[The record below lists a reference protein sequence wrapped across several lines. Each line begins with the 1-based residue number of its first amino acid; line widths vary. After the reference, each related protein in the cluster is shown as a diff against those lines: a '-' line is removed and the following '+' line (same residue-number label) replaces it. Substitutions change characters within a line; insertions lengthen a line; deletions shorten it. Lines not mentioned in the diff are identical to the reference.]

1 MWHPRVTAH
10 SAAPAARP
18 ETGCAHGAHRQ
29 ENHVNETPRSPAE
42 EAQDPSTSPERLM
55 ELTERHPQLHGLLVD
70 NPSCPDV
77 ARQWILATNPRVRAK
92 HQPQQSAQSDL
103 PQQTDQAEKTQR
115 PDPAQQSD
123 EPDHPAT
130 SGDPEDTADVLATR
144 PIARTAPATPGPE
157 DAASSSA
164 ETDDGPPTQAMGPA
178 DAPAPLRGEPVEGA
192 RAESAPADPYGQE
205 PPTAPGGD
213 PDAQSAWGLPP
224 VADAPATAPVL
235 PPIRPVQEHP
245 AAAAAA
251 SSGTVRH
258 VKSDRGVVPL
268 GPAASAPS
276 MPSPAQSASTQEP
289 GYGYPA
295 PAPTANYEEPAQ
307 AGAAYAGPD
316 GPDEYDDADDHGDGD
331 DSGRSRA
338 TWWACGGCLLLALI
352 VALVAIFGLRSFFSG
367 GDDESAQQT
376 STSSS
381 AAKEPSEKPSA
392 SDDEKD
398 KKTTEAK
405 DKSPAPDDAKDLSRV
420 VSPTGNITCSLDD
433 DSVGCSL
440 KDRSFGGDSEDC
452 SSGPF
457 SISVADKKADL
468 ECGTTFGGDS
478 PTTLAY
484 EQSAATGD
492 SACRSE
498 SEGMTCWNVKTGHG
512 FTVSKSSYET
522 F

>member
-1 MWHPRVTAH
+1 M
-10 SAAPAARP
+10 
-18 ETGCAHGAHRQ
+18 
-29 ENHVNETPRSPAE
+29 NETPRSPAE

-55 ELTERHPQLHGLLVD
+55 ELTERHPQLHGLLVE

-77 ARQWILATNPRVRAK
+77 ARQWILATNARVRAK
-92 HQPQQSAQSDL
+92 QQAQ
-103 PQQTDQAEKTQR
+103 QAA
-115 PDPAQQSD
+115 PDPD
-123 EPDHPAT
+123 
-130 SGDPEDTADVLATR
+130 GDLEDTGDVLATR
-144 PIARTAPATPGPE
+144 QIQRTDSTDPAPAAPGG
-157 DAASSSA
+157 
-164 ETDDGPPTQAMGPA
+164 DDGPPTQAMAPS
-178 DAPAPLRGEPVEGA
+178 DAPAPLRREPPRPA
-192 RAESAPADPYGQE
+192 AEDASGQE

-224 VADAPATAPVL
+224 VADAPASAPAL
-235 PPIRPVQEHP
+235 PPIKPPQEHP
-245 AAAAAA
+245 VAEPAA

-258 VKSDRGVVPL
+258 VKPDGGVVPL

-276 MPSPAQSASTQEP
+276 MPSPSQSTPASDQ

-295 PAPTANYEEPAQ
+295 PAPTANFEEPVQ
-307 AGAAYAGPD
+307 AGAAYAGH
-316 GPDEYDDADDHGDGD
+316 DEYDEQDGHDDGGDE

-376 STSSS
+376 SASSS
-381 AAKEPSEKPSA
+381 ASKEPSEKPSE
-392 SDDEKD
+392 SKTEKS
-398 KKTTEAK
+398 TEAE

-440 KDRSFGGDSEDC
+440 DDRSFGGDSEDC

-457 SISVADKKADL
+457 SIGVADEKADL
-468 ECGTTFGGDS
+468 QCGTTFGGDS

-484 EQSAATGD
+484 DESAAQGD
-492 SACRSE
+492 TACRSE
-498 SEGMTCWNVKTGHG
+498 SDGMTCWNVKTGHG
-512 FTVSKSSYET
+512 FTVAKSGYET

>member
-1 MWHPRVTAH
+1 M
-10 SAAPAARP
+10 
-18 ETGCAHGAHRQ
+18 
-29 ENHVNETPRSPAE
+29 NETPRSPAE

-55 ELTERHPQLHGLLVD
+55 ELTERHPQLHGLLVE

-92 HQPQQSAQSDL
+92 QVAQQPGPAQQ
-103 PQQTDQAEKTQR
+103 PDQEQR
-115 PDPAQQSD
+115 PDQQQEERQQPA
-123 EPDHPAT
+123 PAAD
-130 SGDPEDTADVLATR
+130 GDLEDTGDVLATR
-144 PIARTAPATPGPE
+144 QLQRTDSTDPAPA
-157 DAASSSA
+157 SSA
-164 ETDDGPPTQAMGPA
+164 PEGDDGPPTQAMAPS
-178 DAPAPLRGEPVEGA
+178 DAPAPLRSEPPH
-192 RAESAPADPYGQE
+192 PAAADQQGQE

-224 VADAPATAPVL
+224 VADAPATAPAL
-235 PPIRPVQEHP
+235 PPIKAPQEHP
-245 AAAAAA
+245 AAAPAASIST

-258 VKSDRGVVPL
+258 VKPDGGVVPL

-276 MPSPAQSASTQEP
+276 MPSPAQSASAPDQ

-295 PAPTANYEEPAQ
+295 PAPTANFEEPVQ
-307 AGAAYAGPD
+307 AGAAYAGPA
-316 GPDEYDDADDHGDGD
+316 EYDEQDGHDDGGDE

-376 STSSS
+376 GASSS
-381 AAKEPSEKPSA
+381 ASKEPSEKPSE
-392 SDDEKD
+392 STSEKS
-398 KKTTEAK
+398 TEAE
-405 DKSPAPDDAKDLSRV
+405 DKSPAPDGAKDLSRV

-440 KDRSFGGDSEDC
+440 DDRSFGGDSEDC

-457 SISVADKKADL
+457 SIGIADGKADL
-468 ECGTTFGGDS
+468 KCGTTFGGDS

-484 EQSAATGD
+484 DESATQGD
-492 SACRSE
+492 TACRSE
-498 SEGMTCWNVKTGHG
+498 SDGMTCWNVKTGHG
-512 FTVSKSSYET
+512 FTVAKSAYET

>member
-10 SAAPAARP
+10 SAALAARP
-18 ETGCAHGAHRQ
+18 ETGSAHGAHRQ

-77 ARQWILATNPRVRAK
+77 ARQWILATSARVRAK
-92 HQPQQSAQSDL
+92 REAQQPDAAE
-103 PQQTDQAEKTQR
+103 PDQAQQAA
-115 PDPAQQSD
+115 PDPD
-123 EPDHPAT
+123 
-130 SGDPEDTADVLATR
+130 GDLEDTGDVLATR
-144 PIARTAPATPGPE
+144 QIQRTDSTVPAPATPEG
-157 DAASSSA
+157 
-164 ETDDGPPTQAMGPA
+164 DDGPPTQAMAPS
-178 DAPAPLRGEPVEGA
+178 DAPAPLRREPP
-192 RAESAPADPYGQE
+192 RSAAADASGQE

-224 VADAPATAPVL
+224 VADAPASAPAL
-235 PPIRPVQEHP
+235 PPIKPPQEHP
-245 AAAAAA
+245 VTEPAA

-258 VKSDRGVVPL
+258 VKPDRGVVPL

-276 MPSPAQSASTQEP
+276 MPSPSQSAPASAQ

-295 PAPTANYEEPAQ
+295 PAPTANFEEPVQ
-307 AGAAYAGPD
+307 AGAAYAGH
-316 GPDEYDDADDHGDGD
+316 DEYDEQDGHDDGGDE

-376 STSSS
+376 SASSS
-381 AAKEPSEKPSA
+381 ASKEPSEKPSA

-398 KKTTEAK
+398 EESTEAK
-405 DKSPAPDDAKDLSRV
+405 DKSPAPDDAKELSRV

-440 KDRSFGGDSEDC
+440 EDRSFGGDSEDC

-484 EQSAATGD
+484 DQSATQGD

-498 SEGMTCWNVKTGHG
+498 SDGMTCWNVKTGHG
-512 FTVSKSSYET
+512 FTVAKSGYET